1 MLHCPRGQV
10 LLALDLPPDLEER
23 LETVVSQAGRTK
35 KEAWVAD
42 AIVELLKEQEDYLVA
57 IERLRRGRP
66 GIPLEE
72 VERQLGLAS

>member
-1 MLHCPRGQV
+1 M
-10 LLALDLPPDLEER
+10 LALDLPIDIEER
-23 LETVVSQAGRTK
+23 LETVASQAGRT

-42 AIVELLKEQEDYLVA
+42 AIVELLKEQEDHLVA